1 MNVCELRFGFTA
13 FAEVAGKTVFFLP
26 IHLPKQRMDNKYHL
40 TSNPNPTYNITADYS
55 ATGIGISYRVIW
67 AGHIP

>member
-13 FAEVAGKTVFFLP
+13 FAEVAGETVFFLP
-26 IHLPKQRMDNKYHL
+26 NHLPKQRMDNKYHL

-55 ATGIGISYRVIW
+55 ATAIGITYRVIW